1 MANRYMKRCLT
12 SLIIREIQ
20 IKITVRYQLTCIKM
34 AIIKMTRDNKCDKD
48 VKKIELSG
56 TASGNT
62 KWDSPGG
69 KHFQSCLKS

>member
-48 VKKIELSG
+48 VEERKPLC
-56 TASGNT
+56 TAGGNIN
-62 KWDSPGG
+62 
-69 KHFQSCLKS
+69 